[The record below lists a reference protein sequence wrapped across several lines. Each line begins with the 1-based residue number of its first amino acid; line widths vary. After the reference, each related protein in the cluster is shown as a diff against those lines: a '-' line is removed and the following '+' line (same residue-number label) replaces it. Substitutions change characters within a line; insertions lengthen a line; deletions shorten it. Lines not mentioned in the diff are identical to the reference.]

1 LLKLS
6 LTHLPRQ
13 QKDTPHR
20 VTPAYT
26 KPPPI
31 SKAFDLGERLST
43 SPMFVNEMLVFF
55 ASWLFAVLR
64 IQDSTPGPIVLVD
77 VNEAVNTLLQ
87 DLTPPLA
94 GGQVEEW
101 HEE

>member
-55 ASWLFAVLR
+55 C
-64 IQDSTPGPIVLVD
+64 
-77 VNEAVNTLLQ
+77 LLAICGFENSRFNAWPYRSRKRQ
-87 DLTPPLA
+87 
-94 GGQVEEW
+94 
-101 HEE
+101 